1 MADAKQRLL
10 IEIAVKNQQALGKVQ
25 TDLKKIETR
34 SFSLGKALK
43 AATGA
48 LVAFGAIRVGQFI
61 LRTAAQFQDLRVALS
76 AVTGSIEDGRKAFN
90 FILDF
95 AKSSIFEVDD
105 LTNTFIKLK
114 GAGIEPTVKLL
125 TMFQD
130 VASVTTDRVGALNAM
145 TDLYSRTTAG
155 GLGLE
160 ELNRLGDR
168 GIPVFKMLSDTLGI
182 SRLQIS
188 KVGQSAEGA
197 KLILDAMEF
206 SLTKAFGGSAAALT
220 NNYSQAVSNL
230 NDAFSGLADSIGKGF
245 LPVLTKTIKEVSG
258 GTDDFRQLGE
268 VVGVNL
274 GVAFGAIAHGLLLF
288 AKNFKLFLG
297 LGIAFA
303 FYKVAG
309 AAIRLGGSMLVI
321 GKTVADGLL
330 APLTKGKKLLGTFL
344 NFLKKNAVQLGAL
357 AVSVAGA
364 KLVLDEFDKMAL
376 KLEGTLGETNSQMA
390 ELDKKI
396 EEMKNNVLEADGAFA
411 SFRKR
416 LANLNQLGLDA
427 AIVKEFEKLYNQIQ
441 LGTGI
446 VDIGANAFRSFAKAV
461 GDSLADAIVDGKNF
475 AESMAN
481 AFRAITKGIISSIT
495 QLLIEVFVLELLRP
509 KIEAIRDAIFGET
522 KVRDQNTKA
531 VEKNTKAKL
540 INAAVSFLTGGLF
553 ADGGEVGYAN
563 GGKIGFG
570 GARAGGGSVGGSN
583 AFLVGERGPEL
594 FIPNSAGTV
603 VSNETMGS
611 RMGETNINFTIN
623 AVDAQ
628 GFDELLLSRK
638 GLIIGT
644 IQQAF
649 RQQGR
654 RLA

>member
-344 NFLKKNAVQLGAL
+344 KFLKKNAVQLGAL

-611 RMGETNINFTIN
+611 RMGATNINFTIN